1 MNEETTVESVS
12 VDSQKV
18 ESRENVG
25 GANLKQIFD
34 QTTIAF
40 PDFKP
45 MVEASVVE
53 DEDEIDHGL
62 SIEAEKIFDDTT
74 IAFPISEPS
83 TASAVTTTTDPK
95 KDENGLLIETTTG
108 GGKLKP
114 RFWAV
119 VLAQLA

>member
-1 MNEETTVESVS
+1 
-12 VDSQKV
+12 
-18 ESRENVG
+18 
-25 GANLKQIFD
+25 
-34 QTTIAF
+34 
-40 PDFKP
+40 

-119 VLAQLA
+119 VLAQLE